1 MSGRDCRQE
10 LLESDFH
17 IHAEWMLSGTFIAES
32 AICAVDASH
41 IPKPELRVCL
51 AEHVLSGGSYWDL
64 CVKRL
69 SGADLMRGEVVDRLW
84 LRWEADAGV
93 VWRML

>member
-32 AICAVDASH
+32 AICAVDAA
-41 IPKPELRVCL
+41 PTF
-51 AEHVLSGGSYWDL
+51 LSRSCG
-64 CVKRL
+64 CV
-69 SGADLMRGEVVDRLW
+69 
-84 LRWEADAGV
+84 
-93 VWRML
+93 